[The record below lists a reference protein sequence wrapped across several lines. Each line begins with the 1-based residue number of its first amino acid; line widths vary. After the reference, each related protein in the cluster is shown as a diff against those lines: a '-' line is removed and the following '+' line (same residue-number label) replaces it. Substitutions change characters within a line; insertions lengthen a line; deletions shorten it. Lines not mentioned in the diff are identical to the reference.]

1 MNNQELIDCG
11 IKIRKESFVDV
22 DYILEDAEDAVFNLN
37 KESSLT
43 RRALQRLC
51 ITAISI
57 LAQQYEEKDLLKFMD
72 SRNHWKIPLNSKDE
86 IKREITNLMK
96 QVIENSEHK
105 TGISM
110 KPIFRLLATAEKVF
124 K

>member
-1 MNNQELIDCG
+1 MNNQELIDSG
-11 IKIRKESFVDV
+11 IKISKESFVDV
-22 DYILEDAEDAVFNLN
+22 YYILQDAENAFIKIEED
-37 KESSLT
+37 SSLT
-43 RRALQRLC
+43 RRALKRLC

-57 LAQQYEEKDLLKFMD
+57 LTQQYEEKDLLKFMD
-72 SRNHWKIPLNSKDE
+72 SRNHWKIPLSSKDE

-110 KPIFRLLATAEKVF
+110 KPIFRLWATAKKDF
-124 K
+124 